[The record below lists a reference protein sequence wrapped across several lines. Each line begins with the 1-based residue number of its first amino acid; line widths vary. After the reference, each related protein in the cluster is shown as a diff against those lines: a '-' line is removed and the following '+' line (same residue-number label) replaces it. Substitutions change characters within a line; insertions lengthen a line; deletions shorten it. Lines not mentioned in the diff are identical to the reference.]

1 MNPLARLPLLFFGM
15 IALVAGVLA
24 GLTRLA
30 VTQVPLPEMASNWAW
45 GHGVLMI
52 PAFFGT
58 VISLERAVALAR
70 PWAYLAPLS
79 AGLSGLALITGLPI
93 VVAQGL
99 GILGGAILFA
109 GSALIFRQQTA
120 LYTAT
125 LALGALG
132 WLVGSVAWLLSG
144 LVSLSVPW
152 WMAFLILTIAGERL
166 ELTRYMPTSMRA
178 QQFFGLLMGVA
189 LSGLI
194 LAFWKESAGLK
205 IYAFMLILLAGWL
218 LRYDIARRTIK
229 QTGLTRFIAFCL
241 MGGYIWL
248 AAGGVLGMMGGY
260 SSDAAGTDLRDA
272 ALHSIF
278 LGFVFSMILG
288 HAPII
293 FPAIVRIRIPYHPIF
308 YLPLIML
315 HLTLL
320 TRFVTDFLPSSNA
333 VNTWHQ
339 LAGLGNAFALA
350 IFILTMML
358 SVRKNP
364 AKR

>member
-1 MNPLARLPLLFFGM
+1 MSPLARLPLLFFGM
-15 IALVAGVLA
+15 LALVAGVVA
-24 GLTRLA
+24 GLMRLS
-30 VTQVPLPEMASNWAW
+30 VTQIPLPEIASNWAW
-45 GHGVLMI
+45 GHGILMI

-79 AGLSGLALITGLPI
+79 AGLSGLALIVGLPI
-93 VVAQGL
+93 VIAQGFS
-99 GILGGAILFA
+99 ILGGSILFA
-109 GSALIFRQQTA
+109 GSVLIFRQQTA

-125 LALGALG
+125 LTLGAFG
-132 WLVGSVAWLLSG
+132 WLAGSMAWLVSG
-144 LVSLSVPW
+144 LISPSVPW

-166 ELTRYMPTSMRA
+166 ELTRYMPTPPRA
-178 QQFFGLLMGVA
+178 QQFFGLLTGMI
-189 LSGLI
+189 LFGLT
-194 LAFWKESAGLK
+194 LAFWEESIGLK
-205 IYAFMLILLAGWL
+205 LYAFMLVLLAGWL

-241 MGGYIWL
+241 MGGYLWL
-248 AAGGVLGMMGGY
+248 ATGGVLGLMGGFE
-260 SSDAAGTDLRDA
+260 SEAAGTALRDA

-315 HLTLL
+315 HITTLA
-320 TRFVTDFLPSSNA
+320 RFVTDFLPSSN
-333 VNTWHQ
+333 VVISWHQ

-350 IFILTMML
+350 IFILTMLL

-364 AKR
+364 KKH